1 MTAEAASPGRMYRA
15 IRLVMRGLTLVAGV
29 ALALMVCVTM
39 ADVLLRNLFGIPVL
53 GTYDIVET
61 LMVFVVFLGIGEA
74 FLDDTHITVDII
86 DHFISQNAVHLFKI
100 FGLLL
105 SVVFLGVLLW
115 HMPTPAWAAYMYQD
129 RKPDLPIMLY
139 WLWIPCLVGIL
150 AALTA
155 ALFKLC
161 CLFRGA
167 SAGSPAA
174 ASAGEN
180 E

>member
-1 MTAEAASPGRMYRA
+1 MAVSAGDGRRIHRWMR
-15 IRLVMRGLTLVAGV
+15 RLLRGLTLLAGV

-39 ADVLLRNLFGIPVL
+39 ADVLLRNLFNVPVL

-86 DHFISQNAVHLFKI
+86 DHFISHNAVLLLKI
-100 FGLLL
+100 LGLLL
-105 SVVFLGVLLW
+105 SAVFLGMLMW
-115 HMPTPAWAAYMYQD
+115 HMPIPALEAYLYQD

-139 WLWIPCLVGIL
+139 WLWIPCLVGTF
-150 AALTA
+150 AALMA

-161 CLFRGA
+161 CLLH
-167 SAGSPAA
+167 SAYNKCSGRIH
-174 ASAGEN
+174 GESR
-180 E
+180 